1 MNYLCLDPGLRHTGV
16 AISTDG
22 ILAQPVTTVTTDSL
36 SSLVSKLEPIIFQ
49 HKPEL
54 IIIGQPNSGEIVSFA
69 DNLQVELSR
78 RHNMRIILY
87 PEDLSSK
94 ISEKINKNLISKHHL
109 AAAVILQDYLDSQ
122 L

>member
-1 MNYLCLDPGLRHTGV
+1 MNYLCLDPGLKHTGI

-22 ILAQPVTTVTTDSL
+22 ILAQPITTINAENIGSL
-36 SSLVSKLEPIIFQ
+36 ISKLEPAISR
-49 HKPEL
+49 HKPD
-54 IIIGQPNSGEIVSFA
+54 IIIVGQPNSGVMVSFA
-69 DNLQVELSR
+69 KNLQAELSK
-78 RHNMRIILY
+78 RHGSKIILY

-94 ISEKINKNLISKHHL
+94 ILDRIKKVPDPKHHL

>member
-1 MNYLCLDPGLRHTGV
+1 MNYLCLDPGLKHTGM

-22 ILAQPVTTVTTDSL
+22 ILAQPITTINAETIDSL
-36 SSLVSKLEPIIFQ
+36 ISKLESTISKY
-49 HKPEL
+49 KPD
-54 IIIGQPNSGEIVSFA
+54 IIIVGQPNSGVMVSFA
-69 DNLQVELSR
+69 DNLQVELSK
-78 RHNMRIILY
+78 RHSPKVILY

-94 ISEKINKNLISKHHL
+94 ISDRIKKTPNTKHHL